1 MIMMDKALIDSMTK
15 QAQESMEKFKKDL
28 EVSITNKI
36 LSVETFESELG
47 FKSKAIIYKDF
58 LKNGVA
64 VKYSLYNPYHSSKRA
79 VDIVDAVIPQEDL
92 LMNSI
97 QGLLGGIIRKQ
108 IAKYLEEK
116 FVRVV
121 EDAEL
126 KTILNKEK

>member
-1 MIMMDKALIDSMTK
+1 MVDKTSTDLMIK
-15 QAQESMEKFKKDL
+15 QAQKSLEKFKEDL
-28 EVSITNKI
+28 EASITNKI

-47 FKSKAIIYKDF
+47 FKSKAIIYKDS

-64 VKYSLYNPYHSSKRA
+64 VRYALYNPYHPSKRA
-79 VDIVDAVIPQEDL
+79 IDIVDVVIPQEDL

-108 IAKYLEEK
+108 IAEYLEER

-121 EDAEL
+121 ENIEL
-126 KTILNKEK
+126 KTTLNEET